1 MRKPISTFAK
11 AQLSAFL
18 GGVLDYAVMIALTE
32 LLGIYYA
39 VSIIISGTI
48 GAVLNFSLNKY
59 WTFKNKG
66 SDKSPVGTQ
75 LLRFCTMVAGSVM
88 LKAFGT
94 YLLTSRLKIDY
105 RISRIIIDIF
115 VSLGFNY
122 VLQNFWVFGKK
133 AV

>member
-48 GAVLNFSLNKY
+48 GAVLNFFLNKY